1 MQAELQGLD
10 AGPLA
15 LGQPLAA
22 AAAMDTLVESGA
34 LVLAEQY
41 TTAISQAS
49 VVAATGPGAEARRAA
64 AAVIQP
70 AARPSLVTAPS
81 SARPIGA
88 IPAPELFSVD
98 NTLALWIAGAVLVGL
113 LLYAAR
119 RKR

>member
-22 AAAMDTLVESGA
+22 AAAMDALVESGA

-49 VVAATGPGAEARRAA
+49 VVAATGIGAEARR
-64 AAVIQP
+64 AVIQP

-88 IPAPELFSVD
+88 MAAPELFGVD